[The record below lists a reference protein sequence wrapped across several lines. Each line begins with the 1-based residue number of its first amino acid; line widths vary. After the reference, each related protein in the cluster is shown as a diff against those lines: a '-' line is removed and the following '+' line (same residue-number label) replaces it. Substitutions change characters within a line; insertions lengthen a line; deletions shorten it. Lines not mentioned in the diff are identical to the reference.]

1 LTNPTVIGS
10 PLTGPATTLVGASAT
25 AGADEEGTAVSATD
39 DRGDVACATVVT
51 ALWDAAV
58 VDGAVVDGAMVT
70 AALDDAL
77 LPLEL
82 HAPATSAKQTTA
94 ESAVR
99 RRPTSD
105 ISRDRRLNV
114 GM

>member
-1 LTNPTVIGS
+1 
-10 PLTGPATTLVGASAT
+10 
-25 AGADEEGTAVSATD
+25 VSATD
-39 DRGDVACATVVT
+39 DRGDVACAPVVT
-51 ALWDAAV
+51 ALWDAAVVDGAV